1 MGYRN
6 KVTGAVVEACYLVN
20 PDEVEWELS
29 IDDVADFL
37 HDNGIEAEVY
47 DFNSFITLEGEDKDL
62 DVDGGSYVII
72 DKGVVSTLMSMNF
85 WEQYEELGYE

>member
-20 PDEVEWELS
+20 SDEVEWELS

-37 HDNGIEAEVY
+37 HDNGIEVEVY

-72 DKGVVSTLMSMNF
+72 DKGVVSTLTCMNF